1 MGARVVLYSQPDCH
15 LCEDARGLLDGWGI
29 PYEVVDSDPR
39 FVLRVPVVEV
49 DGAVV
54 AEAPVDE
61 RRLRKALVRAGFE
74 AHERA

>member
-15 LCEDARGLLDGWGI
+15 LCEEARGLLDGWGI
-29 PYEVVDSDPR
+29 AYELIDSDPR
-39 FVLRVPVVEV
+39 YVLRVPVIEV

-61 RRLRKALVRAGFE
+61 RRLRKSLVRAGFSPS
-74 AHERA
+74 